1 MQSFRRQRFGTCKYT
16 PSHSNNEWKG
26 IGIFSL
32 QLCVFARART
42 RKKGIEY
49 VNAFSKKAT
58 LSCLLGDLMLE
69 IDESCKIGYYNLT
82 QDIRKLYKDSV

>member
-1 MQSFRRQRFGTCKYT
+1 MQSLDDSGTAIKYSRCCCKYT

-32 QLCVFARART
+32 QLCVFVRART
-42 RKKGIEY
+42 REKGIEY

-58 LSCLLGDLMLE
+58 KLLTRRP
-69 IDESCKIGYYNLT
+69 NA
-82 QDIRKLYKDSV
+82 